1 MDQTSPKA
9 RREGLIVEEL
19 HEETLVYDTER
30 DEARCLNRT
39 AALIWKHCDGET
51 TVAGLAHLLEAEW
64 ASPVAE
70 GIVWLTL
77 EQLEQYHLLQEPM
90 VQRKERMR
98 PTRRELL
105 RLGIAATMLPLVTS
119 IMVPTAAM
127 AQSGATGATGATGA
141 G

>member
-30 DEARCLNRT
+30 DGARCLNRT

-51 TVAGLAHLLEAEW
+51 TVAELAHLLEAEW

-105 RLGIAATMLPLVTS
+105 RLGIATTMLPLVTS

-127 AQSGATGATGATGA
+127 AQSGPTGATGPTG
-141 G
+141 